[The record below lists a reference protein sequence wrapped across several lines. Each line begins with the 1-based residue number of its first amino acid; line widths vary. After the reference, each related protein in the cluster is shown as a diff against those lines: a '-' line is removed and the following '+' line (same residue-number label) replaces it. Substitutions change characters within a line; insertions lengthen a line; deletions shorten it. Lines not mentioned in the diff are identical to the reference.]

1 MPEYEQQ
8 QQEVPQIRSTPY
20 ASPMHQFGSSILFLT
35 NPENDL
41 YKIELTF
48 RGMILDRE
56 GQPKK
61 VGDPLMNEKGI
72 SSVIGQ
78 MQSVV
83 SQNTIMGNLD
93 KSEILALLDFLAD
106 TLAKDLM
113 TNRINYDIKAGSAR
127 DKIYFSALTTA
138 FVTMKR
144 SSEEGERRFWKGSV
158 QEVHTRVEG
167 ANKKGGGL
175 LGFINP
181 WKG

>member
-1 MPEYEQQ
+1 MNPEQYP
-8 QQEVPQIRSTPY
+8 QQEPPQIRSSPY

-48 RGMILDRE
+48 RGMILDKE
-56 GQPKK
+56 GNPQK
-61 VGDPLMNEKGI
+61 VGDPLMIEKGI

-78 MQSVV
+78 VQSIV

-93 KSEILALLDFLAD
+93 KREILILLDFLAD

-113 TNRINYDIKAGSAR
+113 VNRINYNIISTSAR
-127 DKIYFSALTTA
+127 DKIYFSSLTTA

-158 QEVHTRVEG
+158 QEVHTRVENQ
-167 ANKKGGGL
+167 AKKGGGL